1 MRHSMILLLG
11 LFLLPLT
18 AWCAEGELRG
28 PVLGYLLQ
36 EDPLELRAISGI
48 PGAAIRGEPLPLP
61 EGVTRLRLAPGHGF
75 ALAERGESDP
85 PAVLLLDG
93 RAALATPV
101 PGALARADLVVFSPR
116 GRAAALYSAGEAR
129 VQVLT
134 GLPLQ
139 PQVRRD
145 IAASDLVALAVSDD
159 GEMLLTAGAQ
169 GLVYVSRVAGER
181 QLVFRAESLA
191 AMTFLPQRREAV
203 VGDRGR
209 GEIFLLGGFD
219 DAVYSRLIASG
230 LDGLDALRAAA
241 DGRSVLVAGGEGN
254 RAWIVDIASATVR
267 ALDLPASPAF
277 LEPLR
282 LPDAYLFAS
291 PPGEPAW
298 LLVRSPEET
307 RSYFIPGA
315 EGRDPQ

>member
-1 MRHSMILLLG
+1 MPRSVIVILGSL
-11 LFLLPLT
+11 LLPLT
-18 AWCAEGELRG
+18 AWCAGGELRA

-75 ALAERGESDP
+75 AMAERGESDP

-93 RAALATPV
+93 GATLAAPV
-101 PGALARADLVVFSPR
+101 SGALARASLVVFSPR
-116 GRAAALYSAGEAR
+116 GSAAALYSAGEAR

-139 PQVRRD
+139 PQVSRD
-145 IAASDLVALAVSDD
+145 IAASGLVALAVSDD
-159 GEMLLTAGAQ
+159 GEMLLTADEQ

-181 QLVFRAESLA
+181 QPVFRAEGLA
-191 AMTFLPQRREAV
+191 SMTFLPQRSEAV
-203 VGDRGR
+203 VGDRSR
-209 GEIFLLGGFD
+209 GEVFLLGGFD
-219 DAVYSRLIASG
+219 DAIYSRLIASG
-230 LDGLDALRAAA
+230 LEGLGAVRAATDGL
-241 DGRSVLVAGGEGN
+241 SVLVAGSEGA
-254 RAWIVDIASATVR
+254 RAWIVDIASATAR
-267 ALDLPASPAF
+267 SLDLPASPAF

-298 LLVRSPEET
+298 LLMKSPDET

>member
-1 MRHSMILLLG
+1 MPRSMILLLG

-18 AWCAEGELRG
+18 AWCADGGLRG

-36 EDPLELRAISGI
+36 DDPLELRAIAGI

-61 EGVTRLRLAPGHGF
+61 DGVTRLRLAPGHGF

-93 RAALATPV
+93 GAVLATPV
-101 PGALARADLVVFSPR
+101 SGALARAGLVVFSP
-116 GRAAALYSAGEAR
+116 GGGAAALYSAAEAR
-129 VQVLT
+129 LQVLT

-139 PQVRRD
+139 PRVSRD
-145 IAASDLVALAVSDD
+145 IPASDLVALAVSDD
-159 GEMLLTAGAQ
+159 GEMLLTADAQ
-169 GLVYVSRVAGER
+169 GLVYVSPVAGER
-181 QLVFRAESLA
+181 QLVFRAEGLA
-191 AMTFLPQRREAV
+191 AMTFLPQRSEAV

-209 GEIFLLGGFD
+209 GEVFVIGGFD

-230 LDGLDALRAAA
+230 LEGLGAVRAAA
-241 DGRSVLVAGGEGN
+241 DGRSVLVAGSEGN
-254 RAWIVDIASATVR
+254 RAWIVDIDSATAR

-282 LPDAYLFAS
+282 LPDVYLFAAL
-291 PPGEPAW
+291 PGEPAW
-298 LLVRSPEET
+298 LLVQSPAET